1 MSRKILLIEDNHDV
15 RENTAEILELAD
27 FEVIT
32 AENGK
37 IGVQKAKNE
46 NPDLIICDIM
56 MPELDGYGVL
66 HILSRNTETASIP
79 FIFLTAK
86 AEKSD
91 MRKGMNLGADD
102 YLTKPFEET
111 ELMDAIESRL
121 KRSDA
126 IKVTFEQDSDGLN
139 KFINEAKALVKLE
152 KIATERAPK
161 QYFKKEYIYREGDFP
176 SGVYLINSGS
186 VKIAKINDDGKELVT
201 GLYKKGEYFGITA
214 ALQDDIYTENAVVLE
229 DSVVCK
235 LNKQEFLELLYT
247 DRDVAN
253 QFIKIL
259 SNNLKEKEEELIDLA
274 YNTVRRRVA
283 VALLKLSEN
292 TSSDDDKISISR
304 MDIASI
310 AGTAQESAI
319 RFLSEFKNEGI
330 IEIKGRSITITD
342 REKLQNTRY

>member
-1 MSRKILLIEDNHDV
+1 MSRKILLIEDNEDV

-27 FEVIT
+27 FEVVT

-37 IGVQKAKNE
+37 IGVQKAKE
-46 NPDLIICDIM
+46 EAPDLIICDIM

-66 HILSRNTETASIP
+66 HILSRNPETSTTP

-121 KRSDA
+121 KRSDSLR
-126 IKVTFEQDSDGLN
+126 TQFDQDGDGLS
-139 KFINEAKALVKLE
+139 KFINEAKALAKLE
-152 KIATERAPK
+152 QIATERSPRDF
-161 QYFKKEYIYREGDFP
+161 FKKESIYREGDFP
-176 SGVYLINSGS
+176 SGIYLVNSGS
-186 VKIAKINDDGKELVT
+186 IKVSKINDDGKELVT
-201 GLYKKGEYFGITA
+201 GLYKKGDYFGITA
-214 ALQDDIYTENAVVLE
+214 VLNEETYTENAVALE
-229 DSVVCK
+229 DSTLCK

-253 QFIKIL
+253 RFIKIL
-259 SNNLKEKEEELIDLA
+259 SNNLVEKEKELIDLA
-274 YNTVRRRVA
+274 YNTVRKRVA
-283 VALLKLSEN
+283 DALLKLSQN
-292 TSSDDDKISISR
+292 TGTDDGKISISR
-304 MDIASI
+304 MDIANL

-319 RFLSEFKNEGI
+319 RFLSEFKSEGV
-330 IEIKGRSITITD
+330 IEIKGRSISIVD
-342 REKLQNTRY
+342 PVKLENMRY